1 MEGLIFI
8 WPGFERR
15 ICGIKDDL
23 LNGNE
28 RAGVYTCLIS
38 GFLNWRRVFFKLKRD
53 FLSNQLRRSL
63 RSSW

>member
-8 WPGFERR
+8 WPSFERR

-28 RAGVYTCLIS
+28 RAGVYTYLIS
-38 GFLNWRRVFFKLKRD
+38 GFLNWRRVLFKLKRD
-53 FLSNQLRRSL
+53 FLSN
-63 RSSW
+63 